1 MAELA
6 TQLES
11 YNRDYERLL
20 KLDDELNNGLHY
32 LHTSGVTK
40 FQNQDNA
47 EQELESLFNF
57 NAQLAQEKIAID
69 RKARS
74 AVIQIAVLLRE
85 LDSGLNSLKRS
96 MNEFNKLINKRQLS
110 DLKVFKVEAR
120 EESLLVD
127 AIKKLITTSE
137 KLESGE
143 SFDLFNQ
150 HAVLDD
156 KTIEE
161 AKSLLIKE
169 GVARGSLRIEHLF
182 RLVFIL
188 AKDNQP
194 AKEYDDIDSAASN
207 GTVLMAKLITGLAL
221 LNLMQDN
228 RKTIHTACYLDE
240 AASLDQHNQ
249 GNLITTAAE
258 FGFALI
264 FASPE
269 AQITARYCVPIKTV
283 NGKNQISRKDW
294 QILEPL

>member
-11 YNRDYERLL
+11 YNRDYANLL
-20 KLDDELNNGLHY
+20 KLDNELNDGLHY

-40 FQNQDNA
+40 FQRHDSA
-47 EQELESLFNF
+47 EQELESLFDF
-57 NAQLAQEKIAID
+57 NAQLAQEKLAID

-74 AVIQIAVLLRE
+74 AVIQIAALLRE
-85 LDSGLNSLKRS
+85 LDSGLNSLKRC

-120 EESLLVD
+120 EDSLLVN
-127 AIKKLITTSE
+127 AIKTLISTSE

-143 SFDLFNQ
+143 SYDLFNQ
-150 HAVLDD
+150 KSVLDD
-156 KTIEE
+156 KTIDE
-161 AKSLLIKE
+161 AKVLLIKE
-169 GVARGSLRIEHLF
+169 GEARGSLRIEHLF

-228 RKTIHTACYLDE
+228 RKTIHTTCYLDE

-283 NGKNQISRKDW
+283 KGKNQISRKDW